1 MLLKTLLNRVH
12 PVKGFIYGKAR
23 WVEDDSLPNGAR
35 LEVQLR
41 SRVGSRGL
49 CSGCGQAGAT
59 YDHLPSR
66 GFGFV
71 PLWGMAV
78 TLIYALRRIDCRACG
93 VKVERVPWCDAGSKS
108 PMTTALMVF
117 LARWARLLSWWQVA
131 TVFGMSWESVYRA
144 VEHVVA
150 YGLKHRD
157 LSGIG
162 AIGVDEV
169 AYAKGHKYL
178 TLVYQ
183 IDAGCRRLLWIG
195 KGHTEKTLQGFFDLL
210 GDTLR
215 PTLRYVCSDMWSAYL
230 KVVAKRAGYAW
241 HVLDRFHVMANMNK
255 AIDEVRRDE
264 ARQLKADG
272 YEQIL
277 KHSRWC
283 LLKRRANLTAKQ
295 VVKLTELLK
304 YNLKSVRA
312 YLLREDFQRFWT
324 YQSPT
329 WAQKFLRQ
337 WCTRAMRSRLEPM
350 KKVALS
356 LRKHESLLMN
366 WFRAKGTISAG
377 VVEGLNN
384 KAKVTMRKSYGFRSE
399 EVLEVVLYHN
409 LGDLPEPKFTHE
421 FC

>member
-1 MLLKTLLNRVH
+1 MQLQVILNYVEHYKGFVYNRV
-12 PVKGFIYGKAR
+12 R
-23 WVEDDSLPNGAR
+23 WDKTTSPWTVR
-35 LEVQLR
+35 VQVVPR
-41 SRVGSRGL
+41 ANSRAE
-49 CSGCGQAGAT
+49 CSGCRKKCAG
-59 YDHLPSR
+59 YDRLPER
-66 GFGFV
+66 EFEFV
-71 PLWGMAV
+71 PLWGLTV
-78 TLIYALRRIDCRACG
+78 LLVYAMRRVECPRCG
-93 VKVERVPWCDAGSKS
+93 ICVEHVPWGDGKCRQTKS
-108 PMTTALMVF
+108 YRWF
-117 LARWARLLSWWQVA
+117 LARWAKRLPWLDVARIFHTSWD
-131 TVFGMSWESVYRA
+131 TVYRSVRHA
-144 VEHVVA
+144 VA
-150 YGLKHRD
+150 WGLVHRD
-157 LSGIG
+157 VSGVE
-162 AIGVDEV
+162 AIGIDEIQCQR
-169 AYAKGHKYL
+169 GQRYL

-295 VVKLTELLK
+295 VVKLTELLR

>member
-1 MLLKTLLNRVH
+1 MQFQVILNHVEH
-12 PVKGFIYGKAR
+12 YKGFVYKR
-23 WVEDDSLPNGAR
+23 VSWDKTTSPWTLR
-35 LEVQLR
+35 VQVVPR
-41 SRVGSRGL
+41 ANSRAE
-49 CSGCGQAGAT
+49 CSGCREKCPG
-59 YDHLPSR
+59 YDRLPER
-66 GFGFV
+66 EFEFV
-71 PLWGMAV
+71 PLWGLAV
-78 TLIYALRRIDCRACG
+78 LFVYAMRRVECPRCG
-93 VKVERVPWCDAGSKS
+93 IGVERVPWGDGKCRQTKS
-108 PMTTALMVF
+108 YRWF
-117 LARWARLLSWWQVA
+117 LARWAKRLPWLEVARVFHTSWD
-131 TVFGMSWESVYRA
+131 SVYRSVRHA
-144 VEHVVA
+144 VSW
-150 YGLKHRD
+150 GLVHRD
-157 LSGIG
+157 ESGVG
-162 AIGVDEV
+162 AIGIDEIQCQR
-169 AYAKGHKYL
+169 GQRYL

-230 KVVAKRAGYAW
+230 KVVAERAGYAW

-272 YEQIL
+272 YQQIL

-295 VVKLTELLK
+295 VLKLTELLK

-356 LRKHESLLMN
+356 LRSHESLLMN

-384 KAKVTMRKSYGFRSE
+384 KAKVTMRKSYGFRSQD
-399 EVLEVVLYHN
+399 VLEVVLYHN
-409 LGDLPEPKFTHE
+409 LGDLPEPNFTHE

>member
-1 MLLKTLLNRVH
+1 MQLQVILNHVEH
-12 PVKGFIYGKAR
+12 YKGFVYQRVSWDKTTSPWTLR
-23 WVEDDSLPNGAR
+23 
-35 LEVQLR
+35 VQVVPR
-41 SRVGSRGL
+41 ANSHAE
-49 CSGCGQAGAT
+49 CSGCREKCPG
-59 YDHLPSR
+59 YDRLPER
-66 GFGFV
+66 EFEFV
-71 PLWGMAV
+71 PLWGLAV
-78 TLIYALRRIDCRACG
+78 LFVYAMRRVECPRCG
-93 VKVERVPWCDAGSKS
+93 IGVERVPWGDGKCRQTKS
-108 PMTTALMVF
+108 YRWF
-117 LARWARLLSWWQVA
+117 LARWAKRLPWLEVARIFHTSWD
-131 TVFGMSWESVYRA
+131 SVYRSVRHA
-144 VEHVVA
+144 VCW
-150 YGLKHRD
+150 GLVHRD
-157 LSGIG
+157 ESGVG
-162 AIGVDEV
+162 AIGIDEIQCQR
-169 AYAKGHKYL
+169 GQRYL

-230 KVVAKRAGYAW
+230 KVVAERAGYAW

-255 AIDEVRRDE
+255 AIDEIRRDE

-272 YEQIL
+272 YQQIL

-295 VVKLTELLK
+295 VLKLTELLK

-356 LRKHESLLMN
+356 LRTHESLLMN

-384 KAKVTMRKSYGFRSE
+384 KAKVTLRKSYGFRSQD
-399 EVLEVVLYHN
+399 VLEVVLYHN
-409 LGDLPEPKFTHE
+409 LGNLPEPKFTHE

>member
-1 MLLKTLLNRVH
+1 MQLQVILNHVEH
-12 PVKGFIYGKAR
+12 YKGFVYQRVSWDKTTSPWTLRVQVVPRANSHAECTGCREKCPGYDR
-23 WVEDDSLPNGAR
+23 LPER
-35 LEVQLR
+35 E
-41 SRVGSRGL
+41 
-49 CSGCGQAGAT
+49 
-59 YDHLPSR
+59 
-66 GFGFV
+66 FEFV
-71 PLWGMAV
+71 PLWGLAV
-78 TLIYALRRIDCRACG
+78 LFVYAMRRVECPRCG
-93 VKVERVPWCDAGSKS
+93 IGVERVPWGDGKCRQTKS
-108 PMTTALMVF
+108 YRWF
-117 LARWARLLSWWQVA
+117 LARWAKRLPWLEVARIFHTSWD
-131 TVFGMSWESVYRA
+131 SVYRSVRHA
-144 VEHVVA
+144 VCW
-150 YGLKHRD
+150 GLVHCD
-157 LSGIG
+157 ESGVG
-162 AIGVDEV
+162 AIGIDEIQCQR
-169 AYAKGHKYL
+169 GQRYL

-215 PTLRYVCSDMWSAYL
+215 PTLRYVCSDMWSAYW
-230 KVVAKRAGYAW
+230 KVVAERAGYAW

-255 AIDEVRRDE
+255 AIDEIRRDE

-272 YEQIL
+272 YQQVL

-295 VVKLTELLK
+295 VLKLTELLK

-356 LRKHESLLMN
+356 LRTHESLLMN

-384 KAKVTMRKSYGFRSE
+384 KAKVTMRKS
-399 EVLEVVLYHN
+399 VPPQN
-409 LGDLPEPKFTHE
+409 LWVI
-421 FC
+421 